1 MLSPITDVLKNT
13 SDMLSS
19 TTDVLGYTSDVLSV
33 PNDVLGFTTDVLVL
47 TTDVL
52 LVFSIKSHVSCLKNQ
67 MRNFILV
74 FIQQLCHKVEQSL
87 REWGK
92 PTIRSMYLGTS
103 DKPLMGLCNAVL
115 LQNLTA
121 ISLQQPSLYYLARH

>member
-1 MLSPITDVLKNT
+1 
-13 SDMLSS
+13 MLSS

-52 LVFSIKSHVSCLKNQ
+52 LVFSIKSHVSCFKNQ
-67 MRNFILV
+67 MRNSILV
-74 FIQQLCHKVEQSL
+74 IIQQLCHKVEQSL

-92 PTIRSMYLGTS
+92 PTFRTMYLGTIS
-103 DKPLMGLCNAVL
+103 KPLMGLCNAML
-115 LQNLTA
+115 PQNLTA
-121 ISLQQPSLYYLARH
+121 ISPQQPSLYYLARH